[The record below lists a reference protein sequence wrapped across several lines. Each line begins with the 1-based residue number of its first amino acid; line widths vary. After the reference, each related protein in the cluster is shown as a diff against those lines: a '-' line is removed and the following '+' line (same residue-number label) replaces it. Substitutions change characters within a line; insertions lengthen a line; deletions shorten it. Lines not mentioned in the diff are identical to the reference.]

1 MKTIEETFK
10 AEKEILEDFFKNRI
24 NFRDETVFENSS
36 VFYSDNIFTYDD
48 NIRDS
53 VRISIKGVLLYLN
66 SLCRINGQRWNEIQ
80 VAGKETLCLE
90 YFPILLLEGYP
101 ILRLEESVVGNN
113 DFLGQLDYEIY
124 NAKMDDCDLY
134 NVEPF
139 NIVICAGYQ
148 NINHV
153 DKKKVINI
161 DKIFKTEECVICLLT
176 KPNILYCNC
185 GHICICNEC
194 NKIKK
199 LNVCPVCRTENTTLR
214 IIE

>member
-10 AEKEILEDFFKNRI
+10 VEKEILEDFFKNRI

-36 VFYSDNIFTYDD
+36 VFYSDNIFTSDD

-53 VRISIKGVLLYLN
+53 IRISIKGFLLYLN

-80 VAGKETLCLE
+80 VAGKETFCLE

-124 NAKMDDCDLY
+124 NAEMDDCNFY

-139 NIVICAGYQ
+139 NIGICAGYQ
-148 NINHV
+148 NINRV

-161 DKIFKTEECVICLLT
+161 NKIFKMEECVICLLT

-185 GHICICNEC
+185 GHIWICNEC

>member
-24 NFRDETVFENSS
+24 NFKDETVFENSS

-53 VRISIKGVLLYLN
+53 IRISIKGFLLYLN
-66 SLCRINGQRWNEIQ
+66 SLCRINEQRWNEIQ
-80 VAGKETLCLE
+80 VAGKETICLE
-90 YFPILLLEGYP
+90 YFTILLLEGYP

-124 NAKMDDCDLY
+124 NAEMDDRNLY

-148 NINHV
+148 NINRV
-153 DKKKVINI
+153 DKKK
-161 DKIFKTEECVICLLT
+161 K
-176 KPNILYCNC
+176 
-185 GHICICNEC
+185 
-194 NKIKK
+194 
-199 LNVCPVCRTENTTLR
+199 
-214 IIE
+214 

>member
-1 MKTIEETFK
+1 M
-10 AEKEILEDFFKNRI
+10 
-24 NFRDETVFENSS
+24 
-36 VFYSDNIFTYDD
+36 
-48 NIRDS
+48 
-53 VRISIKGVLLYLN
+53 
-66 SLCRINGQRWNEIQ
+66 CRINGQRLNEIQ
-80 VAGKETLCLE
+80 VFGKETICLE
-90 YFPILLLEGYP
+90 YFPTLLLEGFP

-113 DFLGQLDYEIY
+113 DFLDQLDYEIY
-124 NAKMDDCDLY
+124 NAVMDDCNFY

-148 NINHV
+148 NINQT
-153 DKKKVINI
+153 DNKKVINI